1 MSGKGAKLA
10 QTTCQ
15 AMELHVK
22 TWVPQSVNTVPNKIV
37 VYVILILSFSCLKA
51 RLTEASVHDFICRDH
66 FKIWQPTVKQD
77 EF

>member
-15 AMELHVK
+15 AMDMMELHVN

-37 VYVILILSFSCLKA
+37 VYLNFEVLMFKSQ
-51 RLTEASVHDFICRDH
+51 TECSQC
-66 FKIWQPTVKQD
+66 P
-77 EF
+77 